1 MSPPDP
7 FTSGR
12 VRMFRLITEEMRGDR
27 LAIDAL
33 VGALAGDSLPQS
45 IERVE
50 LVLANF
56 PERKDGRKH
65 KNVIWNDLVVRSR
78 EMLELAHYDLEV
90 LAAREVAA

>member
-7 FTSGR
+7 FSSGR

-33 VGALAGDSLPQS
+33 VGVLAGNTLPQA

-56 PERKDGRKH
+56 PQRKDGRKH
-65 KNVIWNDLVVRSR
+65 ENMIWNDIVVRSR
-78 EMLELAHYDLEV
+78 EMLELTHYDLEK
-90 LAAREVAA
+90 LAERQAAV